1 MITSQHLREK
11 QKDDGDFQKYDGV
24 FPKNLPRFSDFV
36 GDNRRN
42 KGKEKTKT
50 KRKKE
55 YTQRNPRQKQK
66 QIHSK
71 NKKEEEIYTKE
82 STAKTKRIPH
92 KIGRKEGQFVHK
104 SKDLRSK
111 ILMQT

>member
-11 QKDDGDFQKYDGV
+11 QKNDGLFLKNDGLFQK
-24 FPKNLPRFSDFV
+24 KLRRFSDFV

-42 KGKEKTKT
+42 EREEK
-50 KRKKE
+50 KRQNKKKE
-55 YTQRNPRQKQK
+55 G
-66 QIHSK
+66 
-71 NKKEEEIYTKE
+71 IYTKE
-82 STAKTKRIPH
+82 STAKTKRNPH

-104 SKDLRSK
+104 SKDLRSN